1 MKLKH
6 RWKRIISLC
15 LAACLM
21 FGMCTIAMPEA
32 FAYPEGYANTH
43 TNTGNQRSDVV
54 AIARTQ
60 VGYHEDSSGTKY
72 GAWWKSY
79 TNSSYNF
86 TTAAWCVM
94 FVLWCQY
101 QSGCTDATK
110 GMSAAASSLLS
121 KYQNGKNGC
130 TAYGFKSGY
139 TPKPGDI
146 IFVGYSGNSSYTDH
160 VGLIVEVTDSTIY
173 TIEGN
178 YNDQVSNVKYSTSSG
193 CRPNSSRCIVAYGVA
208 PYANSSGSS
217 SSGSSTPEN
226 DDDIVSTAVNY
237 TAKVTATTLNVR
249 VRPSTNSTV
258 TKVMNKGDAVSVVAE
273 AEDEAGNKW
282 GKLSGG
288 GWVSLAYLSQDVAAA
303 TGGNTGGTSGSNG
316 GSSSESVIL
325 KGVITASA
333 LNIRSDASS
342 SGKITGSLKKGTAV
356 EIVELKKDSSGTQ
369 WGRLKQGGWISTAYV
384 GDSVSESTSGSSS
397 SSGTSSTVTGVVT
410 ATTLNVR
417 KTASTSGTIVTTLKK
432 GATVTILSTKT
443 VSGKKWGQVSNGWVS
458 MEYISLNGVTETVTK
473 TGTITA
479 NGLYVRNA
487 VGTGTVVGTLTKGT
501 KVTITETTTY
511 NGSTW
516 GKISSG
522 WICLDYVDFS
532 GVIQAETGSS
542 SGSSSGSSGTGSSS
556 GSGTG
561 STSGGSAGSTGS
573 SSSSSSGTT
582 ETVYRTGKTT
592 ASSLNVRSAA
602 GNGSIVS
609 KYSYGTKVTITAVTT
624 VNGVQWGKT
633 SAGWISMQYVKLDN
647 VTTGTITGSY
657 VNVRSGAGSSY
668 SVLKQLAKGTK
679 VEIVETS
686 GSGSAAW
693 GHLSTGGW
701 VSMQYVKK
709 S

>member
-1 MKLKH
+1 
-6 RWKRIISLC
+6 
-15 LAACLM
+15 M
-21 FGMCTIAMPEA
+21 FGMCTIATPNA
-32 FAYPEGYANTH
+32 FAYPEGYANSH
-43 TNTGNQRSDVV
+43 TNTGNQRNDAV

-121 KYQNGKNGC
+121 KYQSGKNGC
-130 TAYGFKSGY
+130 AAYGFNSGY
-139 TPKPGDI
+139 TPKPGDV
-146 IFVGYSGNSSYTDH
+146 IFVGYSGNSGYTDH

-178 YNDQVSNVKYSTSSG
+178 YNDQVSNVKYSTSTG
-193 CRPNSSRCIVAYGVA
+193 CRPNSSRCIVAYGVP
-208 PYANSSGSS
+208 PYANSPVSCGSGSS
-217 SSGSSTPEN
+217 VSESDNDVDSTN
-226 DDDIVSTAVNY
+226 VNNN
-237 TAKVTATTLNVR
+237 AKVTGSTPSVR
-249 VRPSTNSTV
+249 VRASTNSTV
-258 TKVMNKGDAVSVVAE
+258 TKILSNGETVSIVAE
-273 AEDEAGNKW
+273 AEDEAGNRW

-288 GWVSLAYLSQDVAAA
+288 GWVSLAYLSQNVNAAI
-303 TGGNTGGTSGSNG
+303 GSNTESGSGNV
-316 GSSSESVIL
+316 SSTGSESVIL
-325 KGVITASA
+325 RGYVSASA
-333 LNIRSDASS
+333 LNIRSEASS
-342 SGKITGSLKKGTAV
+342 SGKVTGSLKKDTSV
-356 EIVELKKDSSGTQ
+356 EIVELKKDSNGTQ
-369 WGRLKQGGWISTAYV
+369 WGRLKQGGWISTAYISDTV
-384 GDSVSESTSGSSS
+384 SVSTSGT
-397 SSGTSSTVTGVVT
+397 SGTKTGVVI
-410 ATTLNVR
+410 ASTLNVR
-417 KTASTSGTIVTTLKK
+417 KTASTSGAIVTTLKK
-432 GATVTILSTKT
+432 GTTVTILSTKT
-443 VSGKKWGQVSNGWVS
+443 VSGKQWGQVSNGWIS
-458 MEYISLNGVTETVTK
+458 MEYVSLNGVTETVTK
-473 TGTITA
+473 TGTVTS

-501 KVTITETTTY
+501 KVTISETTTY
-511 NGSTW
+511 NGSIW

-522 WICLDYVDFS
+522 WICLDYVDFNSVVQTES
-532 GVIQAETGSS
+532 GNSSGSS
-542 SGSSSGSSGTGSSS
+542 SSGSSASGSSSGSSASGSSSS
-556 GSGTG
+556 GSTS
-561 STSGGSAGSTGS
+561 ST
-573 SSSSSSGTT
+573 GTT
-582 ETVYRTGKTT
+582 ESVYRTGKTT
-592 ASSLNVRSAA
+592 ASSLNVRSAP
-602 GNGSIVS
+602 GNGNIVS
-609 KYSYGTKVTITAVTT
+609 KYSNGTKVTITEVTT

-633 SAGWISMQYVKLDN
+633 SAGWISLQYVKLDS

-668 SVLKQLAKGTK
+668 SVIKQLAKGTK